1 MRSHTLIKS
10 FNLVALSFFILFIA
24 CKKDSG
30 PATFLVSIDSQDGGT
45 VSTSGGEYEE
55 GSTLTIEAVPDQGFD
70 FAGWTGGASGDTNPL
85 TITVGTNA
93 NITATFVRSKYN
105 LTVTVDGQGT
115 VAQELISTAKT
126 PTEYESFS
134 NVRLTATP
142 SSNWI
147 FYKWSGAS
155 SLTTPQIEVEMD
167 SSKDITASFQEIFLQ
182 LTQDDVNF
190 VVGKWK
196 IRKKGSQT
204 VASKS
209 ALECEITEVIFRSNG
224 TFTFSWADGEQTTG
238 TYNLEEQQD
247 NVFFIFLFVGETQY
261 GTIEDLVVTNNYI
274 SFAIVSSDCSD
285 NIEGDKDD
293 DYDESEDPLANCSI
307 TSTLESGPESQTVS
321 VSTSIATV
329 THSFSAT
336 CSFSLSASVSNL
348 PQGVTMNFS
357 DNQAV
362 ISGSPTQA
370 GTFDYVITVIDTI
383 STTTSANGSI
393 IVEAGADN
401 TAPTISL
408 SGDQTITLTV
418 GDTYTEPGATA
429 IDDVDGMIQVVIS
442 GSVDTSTVG
451 NYTIT
456 YTATDSSGNSV
467 SVTRTVQVV
476 AGQTTGSSDIYF
488 ENGTCKCPNASVG
501 DTAVINGVTYTV
513 VDDST
518 IAAQIANENYNLC
531 TTKVTNMNEL
541 FKDKTSFNS
550 DIGFWDTS
558 NVTNMNGMFTLSA
571 EFNQD
576 ISSWNTSSVVQ
587 TGHMFDGASSFNQD
601 IGSWNIS
608 NVVSIRYMF
617 ANSNFN
623 QDIGRWDTSKVNDM
637 QGMFYN
643 AKVFNQNIGN
653 WNTSNVTVLQHM
665 FLFAESFNQPIGN
678 WDVSSVTNMNS
689 MFGGATN
696 FNQDLTNWCVSNFQ
710 SEPDDEFSGGSALTE
725 DNKPVWGTCPN
736 TYTINVTAS
745 NATDYTLSGSD
756 RSGNISGSDPAIVI
770 NRGDKITFNVN
781 AAGHPFYIKTVQGT
795 GTDNLVSGVT
805 GNGADNGAVTFRFTT
820 AGTYYYQCSLHNGMY
835 GTITVQ

>member
-1 MRSHTLIKS
+1 MRLHTLIKS
-10 FNLVALSFFILFIA
+10 FNLVVLSFFILFIA

-30 PATFLVSIDSQDGGT
+30 PATFLISVDSQDGGT

-155 SLTTPQIEVEMD
+155 SLTTPQIEIEMD

-182 LTQDDVNF
+182 LTQGDVNF

-224 TFTFSWADGEQTTG
+224 TFTFSRADGEQTTG

-247 NVFFIFLFVGETQY
+247 NVFFIFLFVGETGY
-261 GTIEDLVVTNNYI
+261 GTIENLIVTNNYI
-274 SFAIVSSDCSD
+274 SFAIASSDCND
-285 NIEGDKDD
+285 TVEGDKDE
-293 DYDESEDPLANCSI
+293 DYVESEDPLANCSI
-307 TSTLESGPESQTVS
+307 TTTLESGPESQTVS

-362 ISGSPTQA
+362 ISGSPTQV

-383 STTTSANGSI
+383 STTTSVNGSI
-393 IVEAGADN
+393 IVEAQADN

-429 IDDVDGMIQVVIS
+429 IDDIDGMIQVVIS

-467 SVTRTVQVV
+467 SITRTVQVV
-476 AGQTTGSSDIYF
+476 AGQTTNSSDIYF
-488 ENGTCKCPNASVG
+488 ESGTCKCPNASVG

-513 VDDST
+513 VNNST
-518 IAAQIANENYNLC
+518 IKDEVTMTGGTINFNLC
-531 TTKVTNMNEL
+531 TTLVTDMNYLLE
-541 FKDKTSFNS
+541 DRSFTENS
-550 DIGFWDTS
+550 DDFTFWDTS
-558 NVTNMNGMFTLSA
+558 NVTNMSGLFAGTS
-571 EFNQD
+571 FNQSIGKWD
-576 ISSWNTSSVVQ
+576 TSSVVNMESMFDGASSFNQ
-587 TGHMFDGASSFNQD
+587 PIGDWDTSSVINMDGTFDEASSFNQPIGNWDTSSVTDMDGMFDGASSFNQPIGNWDTSSVTDMTAMFDGASSFNQD
-601 IGSWNIS
+601 LSAWCVTNIS
-608 NVVSIRYMF
+608 SEP
-617 ANSNFN
+617 
-623 QDIGRWDTSKVNDM
+623 G
-637 QGMFYN
+637 
-643 AKVFNQNIGN
+643 
-653 WNTSNVTVLQHM
+653 
-665 FLFAESFNQPIGN
+665 LFARN
-678 WDVSSVTNMNS
+678 
-689 MFGGATN
+689 
-696 FNQDLTNWCVSNFQ
+696 
-710 SEPDDEFSGGSALTE
+710 SALT
-725 DNKPVWGTCPN
+725 NSNQPVWGTCPN
-736 TYTINVTAS
+736 TYAINVTAS
-745 NATDYTLSGSD
+745 NASDYTLSGSD

-781 AAGHPFYIKTVQGT
+781 APGHPFYIKTVQGT
-795 GTDNLVSGVT
+795 GTGNLVSGVT
-805 GNGADNGAVTFRFTT
+805 GNGATNGAVTFRFTT

>member
-1 MRSHTLIKS
+1 MLHSLFQTPLKS
-10 FNLVALSFFILFIA
+10 VGIAVLSFLVLFIA

-30 PATFLVSIDSQDGGT
+30 PATFLISVDAQDGGT

-55 GSTLTIEAVPDQGFD
+55 GSTLTIEAVPDEGFD

-155 SLTTPQIEVEMD
+155 SLTTPQIEIEMD

-224 TFTFSWADGEQTTG
+224 TFTFSWTNGEITG

-261 GTIEDLVVTNNYI
+261 GTIEDLVVTKNYI

-285 NIEGDKDD
+285 NIEGDKDE
-293 DYDESEDPLANCSI
+293 DYVESEDPLANCSI
-307 TSTLESGPESQTVS
+307 TTTLESGPESQTVTAT
-321 VSTSIATV
+321 TSIATV

-336 CSFSLSASVSNL
+336 CSFSLTASVSNL

-357 DNQAV
+357 NNQAV

-393 IVEAGADN
+393 IVEADN
-401 TAPTISL
+401 TPPTISL

-429 IDDVDGMIQVVIS
+429 IDDVDATVQVVIS

-476 AGQTTGSSDIYF
+476 AGQTTGSQDGIYF

-513 VDDST
+513 VDNST
-518 IAAQIANENYNLC
+518 ITAQIVANNVYLC
-531 TTKVTNMNEL
+531 TTLVTNMDQIFRGRSL
-541 FKDKTSFNS
+541 HPQTVTSDLS
-550 DIGFWDTS
+550 FWDTS
-558 NVTNMNGMFTLSA
+558 NVTSMVWMFYEGINLFNIDLSNWDTSNVINMAGMFWGASGLGQNSFGNIGGWNTSKVERMDNMFTA
-571 EFNQD
+571 TSFNQD
-576 ISSWNTSSVVQ
+576 IGGWDVSNVTTMYGMFTS
-587 TGHMFDGASSFNQD
+587 SSFNQD
-601 IGSWNIS
+601 IG
-608 NVVSIRYMF
+608 
-617 ANSNFN
+617 
-623 QDIGRWDTSKVNDM
+623 GWDV
-637 QGMFYN
+637 
-643 AKVFNQNIGN
+643 
-653 WNTSNVTVLQHM
+653 SNVTDMRQM
-665 FLFAESFNQPIGN
+665 FFRSAFNSDISL
-678 WDVSSVTNMNS
+678 WCVTNITS
-689 MFGGATN
+689 YPSQFP
-696 FNQDLTNWCVSNFQ
+696 SNMA
-710 SEPDDEFSGGSALTE
+710 SPIIL
-725 DNKPVWGTCPN
+725 PVWGTCPKG
-736 TYTINVTAS
+736 YTINVTAS
-745 NATDYTLSGSD
+745 NASDYTLSGTD
-756 RSGNISGSDPAIVI
+756 RSGNISGNDPDILLY
-770 NRGDKITFNVN
+770 RGDQLTFIVN
-781 AAGHPFYIKTVQGT
+781 APGHPFYIKKVQGI
-795 GTDNLVSGVT
+795 GTDNTMGGVT
-805 GNGADNGAVTFRFTT
+805 CQSNVSCAGTDNGEIKLNGSIPV
-820 AGTYYYQCSLHNGMY
+820 GTYYYQCSLHNDMY

>member
-1 MRSHTLIKS
+1 MRSHTLIKT

-30 PATFLVSIDSQDGGT
+30 PATFLVSVDSQDGGT

-55 GSTLTIEAVPDQGFD
+55 GSTLTIEALPDEGFD
-70 FAGWTGGASGDTNPL
+70 FAGWTGAASGDTNPL

-126 PTEYESFS
+126 PTEYESYS

-204 VASKS
+204 VANKS

-224 TFTFSWADGEQTTG
+224 TFTFSWSDGEQTTG

-247 NVFFIFLFVGETQY
+247 NVFFIFLFVGETGY
-261 GTIEDLVVTNNYI
+261 GTIENLVVTNNYI

-285 NIEGDKDD
+285 NIEGDKDE
-293 DYDESEDPLANCSI
+293 DYVESEDPLANCSI
-307 TSTLESGPESQTVS
+307 TTTIESGPESQTVS

-362 ISGSPTQA
+362 ISGSATQA

-393 IVEAGADN
+393 IVEAAADN

-442 GSVDTSTVG
+442 GSVDTSTAG

-558 NVTNMNGMFTLSA
+558 NVTSMNGMFTLSA

-795 GTDNLVSGVT
+795 GADNLVSGVT
-805 GNGADNGAVTFRFTT
+805 GNGADNGAVTFRFRST
-820 AGTYYYQCSLHNGMY
+820 GTYYYQCSLHNGMY